1 MSDVVEAGGCV
12 RLTCSMQRRTADLV
26 RRFWLSG
33 NVARRQEAMTHV
45 WSRASFSRIRKER
58 RLVQAEEALLTIQY
72 MFCADDSDWAP
83 RGDNLGLFDGDGCV
97 W

>member
-1 MSDVVEAGGCV
+1 MRTTYMFHAATYCRPCSTLSAV
-12 RLTCSMQRRTADLV
+12 RK
-26 RRFWLSG
+26 
-33 NVARRQEAMTHV
+33 RRQKAEAMTHV